1 VTCPANV
8 TQRDVMFKKVAV
20 FGLGL
25 LGGSI
30 CRGLKKINADT
41 RISAI
46 GRSPEKLEPALK
58 DRVVDEIGGFDGMSL
73 SGVDLAVVSMPVD
86 PSIDII
92 RRILSSSELDPGAIV
107 IDVGSVKE
115 KIIRSVERLVR
126 SDQFIGCHPMAGS
139 EKMGYEY
146 SREDLY
152 SGSSVIITPHARN
165 REGDVRAVRQFWE
178 ALKALTVII
187 SPEEHDL
194 IMAYTSHLPHIVA
207 SSLVRVFYNFKQERG
222 AGDFGAFIG
231 KGFLDATRISS
242 GSPDMWRD
250 IVALNRENI
259 LAALDRMIEELR
271 ILRNAVSGPEAETGP
286 LHDYFRMAKSIRDGL
301 K

>member
-1 VTCPANV
+1 
-8 TQRDVMFKKVAV
+8 MFKRVAV

-41 RISAI
+41 RISAF
-46 GRSPEKLEPALK
+46 GRNPEKLEPALR
-58 DRVVDEIGGFDGMSL
+58 DRVVDEAGAFEGMSL
-73 SGVDLAVVSMPVD
+73 SGVELAVVSMPVE

-92 RRILSSSELDPGAIV
+92 RRVLSSPELDPGALV

-115 KIIRSVERLVR
+115 KIVRSVERFGR
-126 SDQFIGCHPMAGS
+126 SDRFIGCHPMAGS
-139 EKMGYEY
+139 EKMGYEH
-146 SREDLY
+146 SREDLFN
-152 SGSSVIITPHARN
+152 GSSVIITPHARN
-165 REGDVRAVRQFWE
+165 RESDVLAVRRLWE
-178 ALKALTVII
+178 ALKALTVIT
-187 SPEEHDL
+187 SPEEHDH

-207 SSLVRVFYNFKQERG
+207 SSLVRVLYQFKQERPS
-222 AGDFGAFIG
+222 GDFGAFIG

-250 IVALNRENI
+250 IVAQNREHI
-259 LAALDRMIEELR
+259 LAALDRMIEELGVFR
-271 ILRNAVSGPEAETGP
+271 DVVSEAEADAKP
-286 LHDYFRMAKSIRDGL
+286 LHDYFSRAKSIRDGL